1 VELLAALLL
10 RCCGFL
16 LEVQSA
22 MQLVQLA
29 IMVYLKKNLI

>member
-10 RCCGFL
+10 RSCGFSR
-16 LEVQSA
+16 EVQSA

-29 IMVYLKKNLI
+29 IMVYLKKNMI